1 MKNSEKLEKLGF
13 AIVGTG
19 GGCEAW
25 IKTVNPNHFKVSIK
39 DNPQTFVQN
48 MKYQDQGYKLIA
60 TKKCK
65 TFTMVITRDLTS
77 DVDNE
82 MHPDQYFS
90 FGMYKGNE
98 ENFFNCEEA
107 NLSISTHSMDN
118 VFVAIEKLLNDPSLH
133 LTILNNDSQNFD
145 LMNDANGTTR
155 YKLEDLLN
163 NVAKVS
169 AKIMTCPTCQG
180 DGTIIE
186 KIEII

>member
-25 IKTVNPNHFKVSIK
+25 VKTVNPDHFKISIK

-48 MKYQDQGYKLIA
+48 MKYQDQGYKLIG

-82 MHPDQYFS
+82 IHPDQYFS

-118 VFVAIEKLLNDPSLH
+118 VFFAIEKLLDNPSLH

-145 LMNDANGTTR
+145 LINDANGNTR
-155 YKLEDLLN
+155 YKLEDFLN
-163 NVAKVS
+163 N
-169 AKIMTCPTCQG
+169 KIMTCPTCQG

-186 KIEII
+186 KRDFLTRDK